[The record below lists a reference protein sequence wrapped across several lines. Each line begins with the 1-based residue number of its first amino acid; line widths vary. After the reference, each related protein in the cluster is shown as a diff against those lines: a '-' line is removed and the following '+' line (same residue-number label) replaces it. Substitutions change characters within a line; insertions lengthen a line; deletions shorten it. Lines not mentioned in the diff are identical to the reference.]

1 MKNLIQK
8 LKDIY
13 KHEELRKKILIT
25 LGLILIYRIGS
36 FIIIPGVD
44 SSKVQEYFANLGG
57 GQDGFNITDLLGF
70 FTGGA
75 FTKASIFALGIMPY
89 ISASIIMQLAGI
101 AVPSIQKMQREGESG
116 RKKINQWTRMLTVA
130 ITLVQAPGYLAA
142 SVPSNAHPQDGF
154 WWFSAVLILSCSTL
168 FIMWLGEKIT
178 DKGVGNGISLLI
190 MIGIIADFPRSLFQ
204 EAFSPNTTFFFF
216 LVEIAAFFVVI
227 IASIALVQAVRRV
240 PVQMAKMNLGTNM
253 QVGEQ
258 ARSWIPL
265 RVNASGVMPIIFAQ
279 AIMFVPLYLQQ
290 SETFRENVIVQEM
303 ADFYGFWYNMVFFVM
318 IVLFTYFYTAITVNP
333 NQIADDLK
341 RQGSFIPGVKPGR
354 ATAEFLDVILSRI
367 TLPGSIFLAFIAI
380 LPAIVFQLGLTST
393 QSFSIFFGGTSLLIM
408 VGVILDTLQQI
419 DSYLLSRHYDGL
431 MKSGKMRG
439 RTASPVSGIAG

>member
-101 AVPSIQKMQREGESG
+101 AVPTIQKMQREGESG

-142 SVPSNAHPQDGF
+142 SVPSNAHPQEGF

-190 MIGIIADFPRSLFQ
+190 MIGIIADFPRALFQ
-204 EAFSPNTTFFFF
+204 EAFHARTTFFFF
-216 LVEIAAFFVVI
+216 LVEIAAFFIVI

-265 RVNASGVMPIIFAQ
+265 KVNASGVMPIIFAQ
-279 AIMFVPLYLQQ
+279 AIMFVPLYMQQ
-290 SETFRENVIVQEM
+290 SETFRDNIIIQEM
-303 ADFYGFWYNMVFFVM
+303 ANFYGFWYNMVFFVM

-341 RQGSFIPGVKPGR
+341 RQGSFIPGIKPGR

-380 LPAIVFQLGLTST
+380 LPAIVFALGLTST

-408 VGVILDTLQQI
+408 VGVVLDTLQQI